1 MEQNATAALHPVS
14 IEEREAWFGAHD
26 AANRPI
32 YVLREICEENLAGK
46 DGEADCGRKFG
57 SNGEIFGAQ
66 KIGAA
71 NQNGKILA
79 WGSLSDYHPREGYR
93 ITAKIS
99 VYAAPEARGKGL
111 GGRLVNFMLEH
122 APKFGVKNIV
132 ALIFSSNA
140 ASLNLFA
147 KFGFTRWG
155 ELPEVYDMG
164 GKPENLTIPGKN
176 LS

>member
-79 WGSLSDYHPREGYR
+79 WAALATIIRARATASPPRSASTQHPKLA
-93 ITAKIS
+93 AKDW
-99 VYAAPEARGKGL
+99 ADG
-111 GGRLVNFMLEH
+111 
-122 APKFGVKNIV
+122 
-132 ALIFSSNA
+132 
-140 ASLNLFA
+140 
-147 KFGFTRWG
+147 W
-155 ELPEVYDMG
+155 
-164 GKPENLTIPGKN
+164 
-176 LS
+176 